1 MENNTLFMAC
11 NLAIKNILSH
21 YPPYM
26 RSCLYS
32 HEDEEILKRLYEIE
46 HILVCG
52 ETKEE
57 TMRKEEIKKA
67 KRAVQKA
74 ENSAVRCSALNR

>member
-1 MENNTLFMAC
+1 MENNTLFMTC
-11 NLAIKNILSH
+11 SLAIENILSH

-26 RSCLYS
+26 RSCLFS

-46 HILVCG
+46 HILMYG

-57 TMRKEEIKKA
+57 SLRKIEIENA
-67 KRAVQKA
+67 KRAVRKA